1 MVKNELLCYFSY
13 KILNQDICM
22 MSVTVKP
29 LMHVHEEVMS
39 FNVNVDEKIME

>member
-1 MVKNELLCYFSY
+1 
-13 KILNQDICM
+13 M

-39 FNVNVDEKIME
+39 FNVNVDEKIMEWLLIKNQS